1 MHFSIPFLDELVTV
15 KPPKDCRND
24 PKEMWLLLKALYGLR
39 RAPKLWA
46 EHFRKILQKL
56 GWKATHYDPSV
67 YYHAESG
74 SLLLIH
80 VDDIL
85 LSADY
90 DFGAEFSDY

>member
-1 MHFSIPFLDELVTV
+1 MG
-15 KPPKDCRND
+15 R
-24 PKEMWLLLKALYGLR
+24 ALQ
-39 RAPKLWA
+39 
-46 EHFRKILQKL
+46 KILQKL